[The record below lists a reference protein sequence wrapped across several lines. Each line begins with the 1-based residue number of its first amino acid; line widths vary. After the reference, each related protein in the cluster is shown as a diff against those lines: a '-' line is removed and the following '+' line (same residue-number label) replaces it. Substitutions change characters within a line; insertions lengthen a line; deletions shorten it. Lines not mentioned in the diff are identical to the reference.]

1 MNIDENA
8 AQTIK
13 QDRNKNYSL
22 AIADKLIKAIEK
34 DDLIASSCSLSS
46 RALRDN
52 LPEIC
57 RTVVETVISTNSDIE
72 QDNPLIQLDRM
83 GQGTKHGYVRST
95 QDFKIEELVREFS
108 LLKQV
113 TIQELKPVLL
123 GYSPEEV
130 IEKLTLVDRAID
142 RIVENSFQS
151 YATLRKRQ
159 LDDLRQQVFLTKQEL
174 TRLIAAHQESLSY
187 LVHEIKNPLTS
198 IIGYSDLFIRQ
209 QQQDESLGNLEH
221 IQQVLQQGRK
231 VLRLVNDTS
240 EISAF
245 KQGNFQVRP
254 KEVDICVLLENIT
267 LCLKSSVE
275 AKQLSLVTSCL
286 PERLIINS
294 DSLRLQQ
301 IITNLLINAIRYTH
315 VGKIELSCHLVGI
328 EQLEI
333 RVADTGIGIS
343 NSEQERIFEP
353 YFRGQQ
359 SHHNAPEGVG
369 LGLAIVAQLVASLN
383 GKIQLNSELGIGSVF
398 IVTIPLDSSTA
409 TASLQE

>member
-13 QDRNKNYSL
+13 QDCSKNYSL
-22 AIADKLIKAIEK
+22 AIAEKLIKAIEE

-57 RTVVETVISTNSDIE
+57 QAVVETVISKNSHIE
-72 QDNPLIQLDRM
+72 QNNPLSELDRV

-95 QDFKIEELVREFS
+95 QNFKIEELVREFS

-113 TIQELKPVLL
+113 AIEELKPLL
-123 GYSPEEV
+123 LSYSPEKV
-130 IEKLTLVDRAID
+130 IEKLSSIDRTLD

-151 YATLRKRQ
+151 YATVRKRQ
-159 LDDLRQQVFLTKQEL
+159 IDDLRQQVFLTKQEL

-198 IIGYSDLFIRQ
+198 IIGYSDLFLRQ
-209 QQQDESLGNLEH
+209 QQDDSIGNLSH

-254 KEVDICVLLENIT
+254 KEVDVCALLENIT

-275 AKQLSLVTSCL
+275 AKQLELITSCQ
-286 PERLIINS
+286 PERLIVNS

-301 IITNLLINAIRYTH
+301 IITNLLINAIRYTQ
-315 VGKIELSCHLVGI
+315 VGKIELSCCLVNVQ
-328 EQLEI
+328 QLEI

-343 NSEQERIFEP
+343 ESERERIFEP
-353 YFRGQQ
+353 YFRGKQ
-359 SHHNAPEGVG
+359 SQSNAPEGIG

-383 GKIQLNSELGIGSVF
+383 GNIQLNSELGKGSVF
-398 IVTIPLDSSTA
+398 TVKIPLDC
-409 TASLQE
+409 

>member
-13 QDRNKNYSL
+13 QNTGKNYSL
-22 AIADKLIKAIEK
+22 AIADKLIKAIEQ

-57 RTVVETVISTNSDIE
+57 QTVVETVISTNSESE
-72 QDNPLIQLDRM
+72 QGNPLLELDRV

-113 TIQELKPVLL
+113 AIEELKPHLL
-123 GYSPEEV
+123 THSPENI
-130 IEKLTLVDRAID
+130 IEKLSSLDRAIE
-142 RIVENSFQS
+142 RIVQNSFQS
-151 YATLRKRQ
+151 YATVRKRQ
-159 LDDLRQQVFLTKQEL
+159 IDDLRQQVFLTKQEL

-209 QQQDESLGNLEH
+209 QQQDDTIGNLEH

-245 KQGNFQVRP
+245 KQGNFQLRP
-254 KEVDICVLLENIT
+254 KEVDICALLENIT
-267 LCLKSSVE
+267 LCLKASVE
-275 AKQLSLVTSCL
+275 AKQLELVTSCL

-301 IITNLLINAIRYTH
+301 IITNLLINAIRYTQ
-315 VGKIELSCHLVGI
+315 VGKIELSCLLINI

-343 NSEQERIFEP
+343 KSEQERIFEP

-359 SHHNAPEGVG
+359 SQNDAPEGLG
-369 LGLAIVAQLVASLN
+369 LGLAIVAQLVTSLN
-383 GKIQLNSELGIGSVF
+383 GKIKLNSKLGRGSVF
-398 IVTIPLDSSTA
+398 IVTIPLDC
-409 TASLQE
+409 

>member
-1 MNIDENA
+1 MNIDEKA
-8 AQTIK
+8 AQTIN
-13 QDRNKNYSL
+13 QDRSKYYSL
-22 AIADKLIKAIEK
+22 AIADKLIKAIEE

-57 RTVVETVISTNSDIE
+57 QTVVDTVIYVNSDIDL
-72 QDNPLIQLDRM
+72 DNPLPEIDRV
-83 GQGTKHGYVRST
+83 GQGIKHGYVRST

-108 LLKQV
+108 LLKR
-113 TIQELKPVLL
+113 IAIEELKPLLL
-123 GYSPEEV
+123 GYSSETV

-151 YATLRKRQ
+151 YATARKRQ
-159 LDDLRQQVFLTKQEL
+159 LDDLHQQVFLTKQEL

-209 QQQDESLGNLEH
+209 QQQNNSIGNLSH

-245 KQGNFQVRP
+245 KEGNFQVRAR
-254 KEVDICVLLENIT
+254 EVDICALLENIT
-267 LCLKSSVE
+267 LCLKASVE
-275 AKQLSLVTSCL
+275 AKQLELVTSCQ

-301 IITNLLINAIRYTH
+301 IITNLLINAVRYTQL
-315 VGKIELSCHLVGI
+315 GKIELSCRLIDI

-343 NSEQERIFEP
+343 KTEQKRIFEP
-353 YFRGQQ
+353 YFRSQQ
-359 SHHNAPEGVG
+359 SQKDAPEGIG

-383 GKIQLNSELGIGSVF
+383 GKIELNSELDRGSIF
-398 IVTIPLDSSTA
+398 IVIIPLDC
-409 TASLQE
+409 

>member
-8 AQTIK
+8 AQTIN
-13 QDRNKNYSL
+13 QDRSKDYSS
-22 AIADKLIKAIEK
+22 AIAEKLIQAIER

-46 RALRDN
+46 RALRDH

-57 RTVVETVISTNSDIE
+57 QTVVETVISANSE
-72 QDNPLIQLDRM
+72 VEHDNPLPEIAQI
-83 GQGTKHGYVRST
+83 GQGSKHGYVRST

-113 TIQELKPVLL
+113 AIEELTPYLL
-123 GYSPEEV
+123 NYSPKKV
-130 IEKLTLVDRAID
+130 IEKLTSVDRAID

-151 YATLRKRQ
+151 YATVRKRQ

-209 QQQDESLGNLEH
+209 QQQEDSLGNLEH

-245 KQGNFQVRP
+245 KEGNFQVRP

-267 LCLKSSVE
+267 LCLNASIE
-275 AKQLSLVTSCL
+275 AKQLQLITSCQ
-286 PERLIINS
+286 PERLIVNS
-294 DSLRLQQ
+294 DSLRIQQ
-301 IITNLLINAIRYTH
+301 IITNLLINAIRYTQ
-315 VGKIELSCHLVGI
+315 VGKIELSCRLIDI

-333 RVADTGIGIS
+333 RIADTGIGIS
-343 NSEQERIFEP
+343 ESEQKRIFEP
-353 YFRGQQ
+353 YFRGQHSQ
-359 SHHNAPEGVG
+359 NNAPEGTG

-383 GKIQLNSELGIGSVF
+383 GQIELNSELGKGSVF
-398 IVTIPLDSSTA
+398 IVKIPLDY
-409 TASLQE
+409 

>member
-1 MNIDENA
+1 MNTDENA
-8 AQTIK
+8 TPTIK
-13 QDRNKNYSL
+13 QNVSKNYSL
-22 AIADKLIKAIEK
+22 AIAEKLIKAIEE

-57 RTVVETVISTNSDIE
+57 QTVVEAVVSADFNIRRDSSSL
-72 QDNPLIQLDRM
+72 QALDRV

-108 LLKQV
+108 LLKQI
-113 TIQELKPVLL
+113 TIGELRHYLL
-123 GYSPEEV
+123 DYPPENI
-130 IEKLTLVDRAID
+130 IEKLSSLDRAID

-151 YATLRKRQ
+151 YATVRKRQ

-187 LVHEIKNPLTS
+187 LVHEIKSPLTS

-209 QQQDESLGNLEH
+209 QQQDDSISNLSH

-240 EISAF
+240 EISAY
-245 KQGNFQVRP
+245 KQGNFQIRP
-254 KEVDICVLLENIT
+254 REVDVYALLENIT

-275 AKQLSLVTSCL
+275 TKQLKLITSCN

-301 IITNLLINAIRYTH
+301 IITNLLINAVRYTQ
-315 VGKIELSCHLVGI
+315 VGTIELSCRLVNSKL
-328 EQLEI
+328 LEI
-333 RVADTGIGIS
+333 RVADTGVGIAK
-343 NSEQERIFEP
+343 SEQDQIFEP
-353 YFRGQQ
+353 YFRGQH
-359 SHHNAPEGVG
+359 SSENAPEGIG
-369 LGLAIVAQLVASLN
+369 LGLAIVAQLVATLK
-383 GKIQLNSELGIGSVF
+383 GKIELNSVLGEGSVF
-398 IVTIPLDSSTA
+398 TVTIPLC
-409 TASLQE
+409 

>member
-1 MNIDENA
+1 MNIDENLV
-8 AQTIK
+8 QTIK
-13 QDRNKNYSL
+13 QDRGKNYSL
-22 AIADKLIKAIEK
+22 AIANKLIEAIEE

-57 RTVVETVISTNSDIE
+57 QTVVETVIYTSDI
-72 QDNPLIQLDRM
+72 DLNNPLSELDRTC
-83 GQGTKHGYVRST
+83 QGNKHGFVRST

-108 LLKQV
+108 LLKRV
-113 TIQELKPVLL
+113 AIEELKPLLL
-123 GYSPEEV
+123 GYSSETI
-130 IEKLTLVDRAID
+130 IEKMCSIDRAID

-151 YATLRKRQ
+151 YATVRKRQ

-209 QQQDESLGNLEH
+209 QQQDDSVGNLSH
-221 IQQVLQQGRK
+221 IQEVLQQGRK

-245 KQGNFQVRP
+245 KQGNFQVRQR
-254 KEVDICVLLENIT
+254 EVDICVLLENIT
-267 LCLKSSVE
+267 LCLKPSIE
-275 AKQLSLVTSCL
+275 AKQLKLITSCQ
-286 PERLIINS
+286 PNRLIVNS

-301 IITNLLINAIRYTH
+301 IITNLLINAIRYTQA
-315 VGKIELSCHLVGI
+315 GKIELSCHLIDVKY
-328 EQLEI
+328 LEI

-343 NSEQERIFEP
+343 KSEQERIFEP
-353 YFRGQQ
+353 YFRCQQ
-359 SHHNAPEGVG
+359 SRDSAPEGIG
-369 LGLAIVAQLVASLN
+369 LGLAIVAQLVSSLN
-383 GKIQLNSELGIGSVF
+383 GKIELNSDLDRGSVF
-398 IVTIPLDSSTA
+398 VVTIPLN
-409 TASLQE
+409 

>member
-13 QDRNKNYSL
+13 QDRGKNYSL
-22 AIADKLIKAIEK
+22 AIAERLIKAIEE

-46 RALRDN
+46 RALRDH

-57 RTVVETVISTNSDIE
+57 QTVVETVISTDSDIKK
-72 QDNPLIQLDRM
+72 DNPLPAIDRV
-83 GQGTKHGYVRST
+83 GQGIKHGYVRST
-95 QDFKIEELVREFS
+95 QNFKIEELVREFS

-113 TIQELKPVLL
+113 AIEELTPHLL
-123 GYSPEEV
+123 TYSSEQV
-130 IEKLTLVDRAID
+130 IEKLSSVDKAID

-151 YATLRKRQ
+151 YATARKRQ

-209 QQQDESLGNLEH
+209 QQQEDTIGNLSH

-245 KQGNFQVRP
+245 KQGNFQIRS
-254 KEVDICVLLENIT
+254 KEVDICALLENIT
-267 LCLKSSVE
+267 LCLKASVE
-275 AKQLSLVTSCL
+275 AKQLELVTSCQ
-286 PERLIINS
+286 PERLIIYS
-294 DSLRLQQ
+294 DSLRIQQ
-301 IITNLLINAIRYTH
+301 IITNLLINAVRYTE
-315 VGKIELSCHLVGI
+315 VGKIELSCHLI
-328 EQLEI
+328 ETEELEI
-333 RVADTGIGIS
+333 RVIDTGIGIS
-343 NSEQERIFEP
+343 KTEQEHIFEP

-359 SHHNAPEGVG
+359 SQDNAPEGIG
-369 LGLAIVAQLVASLN
+369 LGLAIVAQLVAGLN
-383 GKIQLNSELGIGSVF
+383 GKIELNSELGRGSIF
-398 IVTIPLDSSTA
+398 IVTIPLDR
-409 TASLQE
+409 

>member
-13 QDRNKNYSL
+13 QDREKNYSL
-22 AIADKLIKAIEK
+22 AIADKLIKAIEE

-52 LPEIC
+52 LLEIC
-57 RTVVETVISTNSDIE
+57 QTVVETVISPNSDIE
-72 QDNPLIQLDRM
+72 RDSLLPKLDRI

-113 TIQELKPVLL
+113 AIQELKPLL
-123 GYSPEEV
+123 LSYSPEEV
-130 IEKLTLVDRAID
+130 IEKLTLIDLAID

-151 YATLRKRQ
+151 YATVRKRQ

-209 QQQDESLGNLEH
+209 QQNDSIGDLRH

-245 KQGNFQVRP
+245 KQGSFQIRP
-254 KEVDICVLLENIT
+254 KEVDIGALLENIT
-267 LCLKSSVE
+267 LCLKPSIE
-275 AKQLSLVTSCL
+275 AKQLELVTSCL
-286 PERLIINS
+286 PEQLIINS

-301 IITNLLINAIRYTH
+301 IITNLLINAIRYTQI
-315 VGKIELSCHLVGI
+315 GKIELSCCLVEI
-328 EQLEI
+328 DRLEI

-343 NSEQERIFEP
+343 KSEQERIFEP

-359 SHHNAPEGVG
+359 SDHNAPEGIG

-409 TASLQE
+409 IASLQK

>member
-1 MNIDENA
+1 MNINKNS
-8 AQTIK
+8 AQTTK
-13 QDRNKNYSL
+13 QDRGKNYSL
-22 AIADKLIKAIEK
+22 AIANKLIKAIEA

-46 RALRDN
+46 SALRDN

-57 RTVVETVISTNSDIE
+57 QTVVETVVCADGDLE
-72 QDNPLIQLDRM
+72 DNPLLGLDRI

-108 LLKQV
+108 LLKQ
-113 TIQELKPVLL
+113 IAIEELKPLLL
-123 GYSPEEV
+123 GYSPEQV
-130 IEKLTLVDRAID
+130 IEKLCSVDRAID

-151 YATLRKRQ
+151 YATVRKRQ

-209 QQQDESLGNLEH
+209 QQQDDSIGNLSH

-245 KQGNFQVRP
+245 KQGNFQIRP
-254 KEVDICVLLENIT
+254 REVDICALLENIT
-267 LCLKSSVE
+267 LCLNPSVE
-275 AKQLSLVTSCL
+275 AKQLQLVTSCQ
-286 PERLIINS
+286 PYRLIINS

-301 IITNLLINAIRYTH
+301 IITNLLINAVRYTQ
-315 VGKIELSCHLVGI
+315 VGKIELSCRLI
-328 EQLEI
+328 DIDRLEI
-333 RVADTGIGIS
+333 KVADTGIGIS
-343 NSEQERIFEP
+343 ESEQESIFEP

-359 SHHNAPEGVG
+359 SHNNAPEGVG

-383 GKIQLNSELGIGSVF
+383 GKIELNSKLGEGSVF
-398 IVTIPLDSSTA
+398 TVTIPLNS
-409 TASLQE
+409 

>member
-1 MNIDENA
+1 MNIDKNS
-8 AQTIK
+8 AQTVK
-13 QDRNKNYSL
+13 QNCYKNYSL
-22 AIADKLIKAIEK
+22 AIANKLIKAIEE

-57 RTVVETVISTNSDIE
+57 QTIVETVIYTSDINSN
-72 QDNPLIQLDRM
+72 NPLPEIDRV
-83 GQGTKHGYVRST
+83 GQGTQHGYVRST
-95 QDFKIEELVREFS
+95 QNFTIEELVREFS
-108 LLKQV
+108 LLKRV
-113 TIQELKPVLL
+113 AIEELKPLL
-123 GYSPEEV
+123 LDYSSEV
-130 IEKLTLVDRAID
+130 IIEKLSSVDRTID

-151 YATLRKRQ
+151 YATVRKRQ

-209 QQQDESLGNLEH
+209 QQQNDSIDNLSH

-245 KQGNFQVRP
+245 KEGNFQVKAR
-254 KEVDICVLLENIT
+254 EVDICALLENIT
-267 LCLKSSVE
+267 LCLKPSAE
-275 AKQLSLVTSCL
+275 AKQLELVTSCQ
-286 PERLIINS
+286 PERLIIYS

-301 IITNLLINAIRYTH
+301 IITNLLINAVRYTQ
-315 VGKIELSCHLVGI
+315 VGKIELSCRLI
-328 EQLEI
+328 DIQQLEI

-343 NSEQERIFEP
+343 KSEQERIFEP
-353 YFRGQQ
+353 YFRTQQ
-359 SHHNAPEGVG
+359 SQQDVPEGIG

-383 GKIQLNSELGIGSVF
+383 GKIELNSEFGRGSIF
-398 IVTIPLDSSTA
+398 TITIPLDR
-409 TASLQE
+409 